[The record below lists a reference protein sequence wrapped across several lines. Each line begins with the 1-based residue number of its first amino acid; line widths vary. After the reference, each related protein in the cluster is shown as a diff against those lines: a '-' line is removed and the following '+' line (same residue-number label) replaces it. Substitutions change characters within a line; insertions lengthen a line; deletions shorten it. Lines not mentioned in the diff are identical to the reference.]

1 MVKVKVNKLYL
12 LLETSWWYGL
22 SGEEGVKF
30 PLSEAFSFSLES
42 IKRRF
47 GRALITM
54 LSIILGIAFLTFLL
68 TTGRIV
74 SVLYGEGSGVAV
86 QFYQLWMAV
95 IALLICSVGI
105 VNSMLMSVTERYKEI
120 GTMKCLGAMNT
131 HVLEIFLIE
140 ALLLGLIGGA
150 IGAVAGWTIATVWQ
164 AFTQASS
171 VNIFMVSASLWAE
184 FNISN
189 PLLLLA
195 NPLVNIAL
203 SVIIALLAA
212 LAPAYIAAKLSPT
225 EALRYEV

>member
-1 MVKVKVNKLYL
+1 MRVKVNKLYL
-12 LLETSWWYGL
+12 EVKTRRWDRL

-47 GRALITM
+47 GRALVTM
-54 LSIILGIAFLTFLL
+54 LSIVLGISFLTFLL

-86 QFYQLWMAV
+86 QFYQLWMAI

-140 ALLLGLIGGA
+140 ALLLGLIGGG

-171 VNIFMVSASLWAE
+171 ANIFMISAGLWAE
-184 FNISN
+184 FNPSN

-195 NPLVNIAL
+195 NPLIAIAL
-203 SVIIALLAA
+203 SIVISLLAA

>member
-1 MVKVKVNKLYL
+1 M
-12 LLETSWWYGL
+12 

-30 PLSEAFSFSLES
+30 PVSEAFAFSLES
-42 IKRRF
+42 IRRRF
-47 GRALITM
+47 GRALVTM
-54 LSIILGIAFLTFLL
+54 ASIVLGIAFLSFLL

-74 SVLYGEGSGVAV
+74 SILYGEGSGVAV

-140 ALLLGLIGGA
+140 AFLLGLIGGA
-150 IGAVAGWTIATVWQ
+150 LGALAGWGIATAWQ
-164 AFTQASS
+164 AFTQAAP
-171 VNIFMVSASLWAE
+171 IDIMMVSVRLWTE
-184 FNISN
+184 FNFSN

-195 NPLVNIAL
+195 NPLVDMAL
-203 SVIIALLAA
+203 SILIALLAA

>member
-1 MVKVKVNKLYL
+1 M
-12 LLETSWWYGL
+12 

-30 PLSEAFSFSLES
+30 PVSEAFAFSLES
-42 IKRRF
+42 IRRRF
-47 GRALITM
+47 GRALVTM
-54 LSIILGIAFLTFLL
+54 ASIVLGIAFLSFLL

-74 SVLYGEGSGVAV
+74 SILYGEGSGVAV

-140 ALLLGLIGGA
+140 AFLLGLIGGGL
-150 IGAVAGWTIATVWQ
+150 GALAGWGIATAWQ
-164 AFTQASS
+164 AFTQAAP
-171 VNIFMVSASLWAE
+171 IDIMMVSVRLWTE
-184 FNISN
+184 FNFSN

-195 NPLVNIAL
+195 NPLVDMAL
-203 SVIIALLAA
+203 SILIALLAA